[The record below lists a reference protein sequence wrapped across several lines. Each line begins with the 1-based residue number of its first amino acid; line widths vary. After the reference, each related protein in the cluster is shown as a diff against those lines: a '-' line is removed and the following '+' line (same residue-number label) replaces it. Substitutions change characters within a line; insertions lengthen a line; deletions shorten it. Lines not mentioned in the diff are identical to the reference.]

1 MKLRDMKI
9 GVRLG
14 AGFGII
20 IILLLVIGIMG
31 IISMKSIS
39 NRLDKIVN
47 EGNVKI
53 MLATEASTAIADIVE
68 GILITSALDDKG
80 MRAKADEKILRA
92 RSAYKDAIEKLGKID
107 TSQKGKELIKS
118 ALDSLA
124 SGKEANNRIIQL
136 ANAGRMKEALFF
148 NMSTARP
155 YTEKSQ
161 TALAELVKYQEE
173 QMNTLYKEAL
183 ATYSSARN
191 LLVIIGIFTILF
203 SLAIALFI
211 TRTIKKPLE
220 NLVAVTDRL
229 ALGDV
234 NVKAD
239 ADAKDEIAMLSNAFN
254 AMVGNMRDSALA
266 VEKIAGGDL
275 NVDINVRS
283 ENDLLGKKLS
293 ALVNT
298 LKNIITKM
306 NEFAK
311 EQSAGEIDYFIPLD
325 EFSGVYKQMV
335 TGVNDAVKLHID
347 NILKILGIL
356 SSYAEGD
363 FSSVL
368 EKLPGKQIIAN
379 EKMDLIRNNLVNV
392 IDELNGLIHA
402 VKDGN
407 LKNRGN
413 AEPFTGDWKK
423 LVSGIN
429 ELVEAFV
436 VPFIATSDYVDRISK
451 GDMPPRITEEYK
463 GDFNNI
469 KNNLNQCIDAISTLV
484 EETGVVINGTREGNL
499 NARADSEKA
508 QGVYRKIL
516 RGFNDSLDALI
527 GPLKMA
533 GKYIDAISKGDMP
546 PRISDEYKGDF
557 NEIKNNLN
565 VCIENLSSVINE
577 MDKLYTEQKAGDIE
591 YYIPVEKFDGAYKQM
606 AKGVNDAVGNH
617 VNVILKILD
626 ILGQYAEGDFS
637 LILDKL
643 PGKQVIA
650 NERMDLLRGNLLN
663 LIEEM
668 SKLYTEQKAGDIEY
682 LIPTDK
688 FAGAYKQMAEG
699 VNASVVLHVDNI
711 LKILGILTS
720 YSEGDFSP
728 VLERLPGKQ
737 IIANEKMDALR
748 DSMNEVSRIAQEIAS
763 GNLVLTVKERSA
775 QDNLMKAFAAM
786 VSKLTEVVNEVKT
799 AADNVATGSQ
809 QMSSGSQQM
818 SQGATEQAASAEEV
832 SSSMEQ
838 MVSNIKQNADN
849 AQQTE
854 KIALKAAQDAREG
867 GKAVTETV
875 SAMKEIATKINIIE
889 EIARQTN
896 LLALN
901 AAIEAARAGEHGK
914 GFAVVATEVRKL
926 AERSQTAAAEISK
939 LSASSVDVAEKA
951 GEMLTRIVP
960 DIQKTAELV
969 SEINAASNEQNTGSE
984 QINKAIQ
991 QLDQVIQQNA
1001 SATEEMASTTEE
1013 LSSQAEQLQDTIEFF
1028 KVANNGAMKRGRT
1041 ERRNLKPVLQNTH
1054 TSVHIS
1060 KGGNGHDRH
1069 AGIALELSD
1078 GKDSIDDEFER
1089 L

>member
-1 MKLRDMKI
+1 MKTNSIKWKFIVPVVASILILFVLAGSFKYIRSSQNLKAELNTKIASLFDIGTLALIDPIWNIRKEVVKENADFLLKNEEIASIRVLDGDDAVLYSVEKKDKIYEAQNLLPALKQEIKRDDKKI
-9 GVRLG
+9 GTVTIQATNYFVKQKLFREIVNVFLEMFIMTLILG
-14 AGFGII
+14 AIVFIISQKLSKPIIEMAAALKDIAEGRWDLTKTVPVASNDEIGTLAQSFGIM
-20 IILLLVIGIMG
+20 V
-31 IISMKSIS
+31 S
-39 NRLDKIVN
+39 NMHESSLT
-47 EGNVKI
+47 
-53 MLATEASTAIADIVE
+53 M
-68 GILITSALDDKG
+68 
-80 MRAKADEKILRA
+80 EK
-92 RSAYKDAIEKLGKID
+92 
-107 TSQKGKELIKS
+107 
-118 ALDSLA
+118 
-124 SGKEANNRIIQL
+124 
-136 ANAGRMKEALFF
+136 
-148 NMSTARP
+148 
-155 YTEKSQ
+155 
-161 TALAELVKYQEE
+161 
-173 QMNTLYKEAL
+173 
-183 ATYSSARN
+183 
-191 LLVIIGIFTILF
+191 
-203 SLAIALFI
+203 
-211 TRTIKKPLE
+211 
-220 NLVAVTDRL
+220 VA
-229 ALGDV
+229 A
-234 NVKAD
+234 
-239 ADAKDEIAMLSNAFN
+239 
-254 AMVGNMRDSALA
+254 
-266 VEKIAGGDL
+266 GDL
-275 NVDINVRS
+275 NVDIKVRS
-283 ENDLLGKKLS
+283 ENDLLGKNLN

-298 LKNIITKM
+298 LKNIITEM
-306 NEFAK
+306 NKFAK
-311 EQSAGEIDYFIPLD
+311 EQSTGEIDYFMPGE

-363 FSSVL
+363 FSPVL
-368 EKLPGKQIIAN
+368 ERLPGKQVIAN

-402 VKDGN
+402 INEGN

-413 AEPFTGDWKK
+413 AGAFTGDWGK
-423 LVSGIN
+423 LISGIN
-429 ELVEAFV
+429 GIIEAFIKPISV
-436 VPFIATSDYVDRISK
+436 TSNYVDRIAK
-451 GDMPPRITEEYK
+451 GDIPPKIT
-463 GDFNNI
+463 
-469 KNNLNQCIDAISTLV
+469 
-484 EETGVVINGTREGNL
+484 
-499 NARADSEKA
+499 DS
-508 QGVYRKIL
+508 Y
-516 RGFNDSLDALI
+516 N
-527 GPLKMA
+527 
-533 GKYIDAISKGDMP
+533 
-546 PRISDEYKGDF
+546 GDF

-565 VCIENLSSVINE
+565 QCIDNLNVLIDEMLLLNENH
-577 MDKLYTEQKAGDIE
+577 KAGDIE
-591 YYIPVEKFDGAYKQM
+591 ALIPLDKFAGAYQQM
-606 AKGVNDAVGNH
+606 AKGVNDAVSNH

-637 LILDKL
+637 SILDK
-643 PGKQVIA
+643 
-650 NERMDLLRGNLLN
+650 
-663 LIEEM
+663 
-668 SKLYTEQKAGDIEY
+668 
-682 LIPTDK
+682 
-688 FAGAYKQMAEG
+688 
-699 VNASVVLHVDNI
+699 
-711 LKILGILTS
+711 
-720 YSEGDFSP
+720 
-728 VLERLPGKQ
+728 LPGKQ
-737 IIANEKMDALR
+737 IIANERMDALR
-748 DSMNEVSRIAQEIAS
+748 DSMNEVTHIAQEIAS

-775 QDNLMKAFAAM
+775 QDNLMKSFAAM

-1028 KVANNGAMKRGRT
+1028 KVAENGIAKKARM
-1041 ERRNLKPVLQNTH
+1041 ERRNLKPVLHNTH

-1060 KGGNGHDRH
+1060 KGANGHERF
-1069 AGIALELSD
+1069 AGVALELSD
-1078 GKDSIDDEFER
+1078 GKDVMDDEFER